1 MKSDKTFIKIK
12 DTIYN
17 VRPREI
23 LVDNKWISTTEFI
36 DYLSQN
42 SKWDELSELAQL
54 GANEIQEREKIS

>member
-1 MKSDKTFIKIK
+1 MKSDNTFIKIK
-12 DTIYN
+12 DTIYK

-54 GANEIQEREKIS
+54 GANEIQN

>member
-1 MKSDKTFIKIK
+1 MEENKMNTFIKIK
-12 DTIYN
+12 DTIYK

-36 DYLSQN
+36 DYLAQN

-54 GANEIQEREKIS
+54 GANEIQN